1 MQQKHKK
8 KLELQKIQIA
18 DQALKAENIK
28 RANQNAQSVDFG
40 DKNVLSYCFEQ
51 KAHKSYEMRKRNDY
65 LQKLIADN
73 FMLED
78 VRKSQA
84 VTSRPELTA
93 FVIDQKRV
101 ETKQK
106 EMQTKLFQ
114 DL

>member
-1 MQQKHKK
+1 
-8 KLELQKIQIA
+8 
-18 DQALKAENIK
+18 
-28 RANQNAQSVDFG
+28 
-40 DKNVLSYCFEQ
+40 
-51 KAHKSYEMRKRNDY
+51 MRKRNDY

-73 FMLED
+73 FMLDD

-101 ETKQK
+101 DTKQK